1 MRRWAWTEEE
11 RQAAVERLRLRRV
24 DIEAQPQSSSK
35 AAILRAL
42 DDVIADFEENTAPK
56 LRVVRAAKDG

>member
-1 MRRWAWTEEE
+1 MRGWVWTEEE

-42 DDVIADFEENTAPK
+42 DEVIADIEN
-56 LRVVRAAKDG
+56 AAAE

>member
-11 RQAAVERLRLRRV
+11 RQAAVEKLRLRRV

-35 AAILRAL
+35 AGLLRAL
-42 DDVIADFEENTAPK
+42 DEVIADLEENTA
-56 LRVVRAAKDG
+56 AE

>member
-11 RQAAVERLRLRRV
+11 RRAAVERLRLRRV
-24 DIEAQPQSSSK
+24 DIEAQPQTSSK

-42 DDVIADFEENTAPK
+42 DEAIADIENG
-56 LRVVRAAKDG
+56 AAE